1 MDKRASC
8 RLLHFKN
15 ICFYFCV
22 FFPLASRVPGDKDF
36 FKSIWN
42 DAGIRHVPEAFC
54 KQIKAAVC
62 REDSS
67 LLAFAAVFHGDD
79 I

>member
-1 MDKRASC
+1 MLLVGCYILRTFVSISVSFFLWRAEF
-8 RLLHFKN
+8 LEIK
-15 ICFYFCV
+15 I
-22 FFPLASRVPGDKDF
+22 F

-42 DAGIRHVPEAFC
+42 DAGIRHVPDAFC

-67 LLAFAAVFHGDD
+67 LLVFAAFHGDD